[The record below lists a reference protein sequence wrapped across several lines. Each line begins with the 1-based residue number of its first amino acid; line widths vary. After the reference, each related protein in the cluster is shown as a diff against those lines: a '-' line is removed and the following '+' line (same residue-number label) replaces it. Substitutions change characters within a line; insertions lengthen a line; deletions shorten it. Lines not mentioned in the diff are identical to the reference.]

1 MAGCGGD
8 KGSANGAPLA
18 WDGTPKLTASP
29 SGARVLIGT
38 AKNDSSKVVYVRTPD
53 VGVADQAGR
62 RIRSS
67 VAFVS
72 GFVRSNY
79 PRNGPLPRR
88 PSRYPQKEQE
98 RIGYL
103 AVLDPGETTPLTV
116 SWQEPPGR
124 RKAARIAYENA
135 SLAIPAT
142 ATYSPP

>member
-8 KGSANGAPLA
+8 MGSANGQPLA
-18 WDGTPKLTASP
+18 WDGSPKLTVSP

-38 AKNDSSKVVYVRTPD
+38 AKNDSSKVVYVRTPE
-53 VGVADQAGR
+53 VGVGDQAGR

-103 AVLDPGETTPLTV
+103 AVLDPGETMPLTV

-124 RKAARIAYENA
+124 RTATRIVYKNA
-135 SLAIPAT
+135 SLPIPT
-142 ATYSPP
+142 TPTYEP